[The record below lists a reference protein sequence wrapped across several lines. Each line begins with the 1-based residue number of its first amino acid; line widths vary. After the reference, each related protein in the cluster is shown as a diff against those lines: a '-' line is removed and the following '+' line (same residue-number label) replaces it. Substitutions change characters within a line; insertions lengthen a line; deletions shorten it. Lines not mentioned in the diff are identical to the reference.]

1 MKRRALPVEID
12 KRPAVDALVEALA
25 RLGEPEA
32 VRAFL
37 HDLCTPAEIEA
48 MADRWAVIPLLLRG
62 LSYRDI
68 HDATGV
74 SVTTIG
80 RVARC
85 LAEGQGYR
93 EAARRMGW
101 DCQRLAAPASGVLRP
116 TEDFAP

>member
-12 KRPAVDALVEALA
+12 KRPAVEALVEALA
-25 RLGEPEA
+25 RLQDA
-32 VRAFL
+32 DSVRAFL

-48 MADRWAVIPLLLRG
+48 MADRWAVIPLLLQG
-62 LSYRDI
+62 QSYRDI

-85 LAEGQGYR
+85 LAEGRGYR

-101 DCQRLAAPASGVLRP
+101 NCKRLAGPATATSNKE
-116 TEDFAP
+116 T